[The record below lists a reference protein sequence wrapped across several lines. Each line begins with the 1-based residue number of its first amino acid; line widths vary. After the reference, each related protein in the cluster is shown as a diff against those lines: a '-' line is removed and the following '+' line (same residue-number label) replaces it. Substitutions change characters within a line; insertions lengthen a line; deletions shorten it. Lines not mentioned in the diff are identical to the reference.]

1 MVRSIGLGALALALA
16 LVLSFAG
23 GILWS
28 LLFRA
33 NLGAAPDVPWAAVV
47 MLGLM
52 VCTWRLL
59 SRTTPIR
66 RLLPERH
73 HATWACTGAL
83 AVTACLVSF
92 VILGLRLGHMDK
104 DAFVSNIDMNALSIP
119 TRIIRVVMASS
130 VAAFFEEVGFRGL
143 IQHRLEQRYGPRR
156 AIAATGL
163 LFYLLHVGHGWARGD
178 IITVLAIAVPII
190 VGSILLGTLAI
201 VSNSLGPSIVAH
213 ALMDTVLLPIEWTG
227 KHNVEPIAST
237 GIDVHFGLWAL
248 VFAISGTVTLKAL
261 VQLASGVHD
270 RRTRGERGRGA
281 RNDCAQDHEGR

>member
-1 MVRSIGLGALALALA
+1 MVRSIGLGALAL
-16 LVLSFAG
+16 VLSLAG
-23 GILWS
+23 AVLWS

-33 NLGAAPDVPWAAVV
+33 NLGTAPDVPWAAVV

-59 SRTTPIR
+59 SRTTLLR
-66 RLLPERH
+66 SLLPGRR

-83 AVTACLVSF
+83 AVTACLVSL
-92 VILGLRLGHMDK
+92 VILGLRLGHVDK
-104 DAFVSNIDMNALSIP
+104 DAFVSSIDMNALSIP

-143 IQHRLEQRYGPRR
+143 IQQRLEQRYGPRR

-163 LFYLLHVGHGWARGD
+163 LFYLMHAGHGWTRGD
-178 IITVLAIAVPII
+178 IVTVLAVAVPII

-201 VSNSLGPSIVAH
+201 ASNSLGPSIVAH

-261 VQLASGVHD
+261 VHLASGVYE
-270 RRTRGERGRGA
+270 RRTASEPA
-281 RNDCAQDHEGR
+281 RVARDDCA